1 MSFLVITNILVEL
14 FNTALPYQLE
24 PLYNVTIYIQLYIE
38 DILPVLRTNL
48 KLAGLLYYKI

>member
-38 DILPVLRTNL
+38 DIVPILQTDW
-48 KLAGLLYYKI
+48 KLARLL